1 MKININ
7 QDRIM
12 SPFLCYYFSN
22 TIPASSA
29 EKVENVPR
37 HVVTTS
43 FLQPLV
49 WRLKVKTSVI
59 CMLSD
64 IVATVYSLVGK

>member
-1 MKININ
+1 MKINMN

-22 TIPASSA
+22 TIQASSA

-49 WRLKVKTSVI
+49 
-59 CMLSD
+59 
-64 IVATVYSLVGK
+64 